1 MVKTIALAAGVVVVS
16 TVAALG
22 VLRSRRTCHP
32 IERSAVVIAP
42 LGAVQSRI
50 ANLQQWTTW
59 SPWERRDAEFDRKFD
74 GPASGAGATY
84 SWAGDEAFGA
94 GRLTVVSA
102 ASGKVRVLSQ
112 IDRPL
117 RAVTDFEFD
126 FVAGENGTQVTWTA
140 SCEDDR
146 ASLRDLL
153 AGAQLPSATD
163 LERGLAQLKSVAE
176 AEAAIEIYRVERSTT
191 IDAPLDAVQ
200 EHIVDLRHW
209 TDWSA
214 REALDRHMREQ
225 FAGTAMEAGSTYN
238 WSGDDAVGSGRVI
251 IVKVAPGKVELEVLV
266 DRPVASSSDVEFT
279 LAPEGTGTRVTWTIA
294 GDKDASGKAFG
305 LYAVPLQ
312 KFGDDMDDC
321 LARLKTL
328 IETDRRIAAH

>member
-1 MVKTIALAAGVVVVS
+1 MVKTIAVAAGVVVVS
-16 TVAALG
+16 TVAVLG

-102 ASGKVRVLSQ
+102 ASGKVRVLSE
-112 IDRPL
+112 IDRPV

-126 FVAGENGTQVTWTA
+126 FVAGETGTQ
-140 SCEDDR
+140 
-146 ASLRDLL
+146 
-153 AGAQLPSATD
+153 
-163 LERGLAQLKSVAE
+163 
-176 AEAAIEIYRVERSTT
+176 
-191 IDAPLDAVQ
+191 
-200 EHIVDLRHW
+200 
-209 TDWSA
+209 
-214 REALDRHMREQ
+214 
-225 FAGTAMEAGSTYN
+225 
-238 WSGDDAVGSGRVI
+238 
-251 IVKVAPGKVELEVLV
+251 
-266 DRPVASSSDVEFT
+266 VASSSDVEFT
-279 LAPEGTGTRVTWTIA
+279 LAPEGSGTRVTWTIA